1 MSSSELLM
9 PGREELR
16 GKQGG
21 LPRLGHHGPLGKWRG
36 AVVKDF
42 QAVVPTVVGRQTQD
56 KPTEGQLEWGW
67 GRAKCPELQ
76 YRARC

>member
-1 MSSSELLM
+1 M
-9 PGREELR
+9 PGRQELR

-36 AVVKDF
+36 AVVEDF

-56 KPTEGQLEWGW
+56 KPTEGHKISTELGA
-67 GRAKCPELQ
+67 RATSATCLL
-76 YRARC
+76 YDFG